1 MSRFVYIINA
11 LYFSVSLVFL
21 IFEIWQV
28 AWLLITI
35 GFSYNVWCFLNYSG
49 SYTINTDNSSGG
61 LDRETIMEDL
71 DREAQRRRDVEK
83 LNRN

>member
-1 MSRFVYIINA
+1 MSKFVYIINA
-11 LYFSVSLVFL
+11 LYFSVSLAFL

-35 GFSYNVWCFLNYSG
+35 GFSYNVWCFLKYSD
-49 SYTINTDNSSGG
+49 SHTINHDKFSEG

-71 DREAQRRRDVEK
+71 DREAQRRREVEK